1 MHGRNRD
8 RNAQESAER
17 NYGKEAMINGRAVIF
32 DMDGI
37 IFDSERLVLECWETL
52 AEKYHLENMREAY
65 LPCIGANDVRTREI
79 MMDYYG
85 PDFAYDRFRKESS
98 VLFHEKVG
106 RNGLPVKKGVRELL
120 EYLKENDIPIGLA
133 SSTRLAVVAEELRQ
147 AGLYGFFRAVTGGD
161 QLKRSKPE
169 PDIYL
174 MACGKLGV
182 RPEDTYAV
190 EDSYN
195 GIRSSD
201 SAGMMPV
208 MVPDL
213 LPPTEEMRQKS
224 VVVLEDL
231 LQVRDWFMNL

>member
-1 MHGRNRD
+1 MTD
-8 RNAQESAER
+8 A
-17 NYGKEAMINGRAVIF
+17 KAVIF

-37 IFDSERLVLECWETL
+37 IFDSERLVLECWEKM
-52 AEKYHLENMREAY
+52 AKKYHLEGMHEAY
-65 LPCIGANDVRTREI
+65 LPCIGTNDSRTKEI

-85 PDFAYDRFRKESS
+85 AGFPYDAFRKEAS
-98 VLFHEKVG
+98 VLFHEITD
-106 RNGLPVKKGVRELL
+106 RDGLPVKKGVRELL
-120 EYLKENDIPIGLA
+120 EYLNDNDIPVGLA
-133 SSTRLAVVAEELRQ
+133 SSTRLAVVTEELKQ
-147 AGLYGFFRAVTGGD
+147 AGLYGYFRTVTGGD

-174 MACGKLGV
+174 MACGKLGA
-182 RPEDTYAV
+182 RPENTYAV

-195 GIRSSD
+195 GIRSSH

-224 VVVLEDL
+224 VAVLDDL
-231 LQVRDWFMNL
+231 LQVRDWFIKRWETP

>member
-1 MHGRNRD
+1 MMN
-8 RNAQESAER
+8 
-17 NYGKEAMINGRAVIF
+17 GKAVIF

-37 IFDSERLVLECWETL
+37 IFDSERLVLDCWKKI
-52 AEKYHLENMREAY
+52 AEEHCLEGMHEAY
-65 LPCIGANDVRTREI
+65 LPCIGTNDIRTREI
-79 MMDYYG
+79 MTDYYG
-85 PDFAYDRFRKESS
+85 ADFPYDELRKESS
-98 VLFHEKVG
+98 VLFHEIVD
-106 RNGLPVKKGVRELL
+106 RNGLPVKKGARELL
-120 EYLKENDIPIGLA
+120 VYLKTNNIPVGLA
-133 SSTRLAVVAEELRQ
+133 SSTRLAVVTEELKQ
-147 AGLYGFFRAVTGGD
+147 AGLYGFFQAVTGGD

-174 MACGKLGV
+174 LACERLGA

-195 GIRSSD
+195 GIRSSA

-224 VVVLEDL
+224 VIVLDDL
-231 LQVRDWFMNL
+231 LQVRDWFSGCWGR